1 MCIIRLLSRPSPSKL
16 ILFVSKV
23 LIIHVAHL
31 NLNINL
37 TYMHRMSLVEGVAI
51 AAPAPVSKPLIHVHV
66 E

>member
-1 MCIIRLLSRPSPSKL
+1 MISVTPT
-16 ILFVSKV
+16 
-23 LIIHVAHL
+23 

-37 TYMHRMSLVEGVAI
+37 ICMHRMSLVEGVAI